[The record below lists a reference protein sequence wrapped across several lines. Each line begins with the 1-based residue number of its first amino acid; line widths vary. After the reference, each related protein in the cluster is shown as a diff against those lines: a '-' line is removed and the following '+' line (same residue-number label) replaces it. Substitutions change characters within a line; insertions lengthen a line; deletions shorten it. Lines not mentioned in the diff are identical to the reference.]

1 MIPVKILVQSTSFE
15 NYKSQIEK
23 QRRLKL
29 FLIISLIAIEV
40 PMQYF
45 AYLDASTRKI
55 KDY

>member
-45 AYLDASTRKI
+45 AYLEASTRKI